1 MRASK
6 RGKALGNR
14 ALCGAPPST
23 FPTHTLL
30 PFNPLH
36 SLAASAPAA
45 SPSSAVPTPVV
56 AIDNT
61 SDSFATV
68 VTISFGDRLGE
79 LLDTTAALRNLGL
92 NIRRAKL
99 AAAPGAPNKFYITDA
114 ATSEKIVK
122 SSRLEEIRMTI
133 LSNLVKYHPEATG
146 ELAFGDGSGAGAAI
160 DAASFDALHPLA
172 SKVPRATRTRVSVEE
187 DPTGSHSILRV
198 ETTDRPGLLTSIVS
212 VLKDVSVNV
221 VSAEVDTEGRIARDE
236 FYVTYHGDP
245 LNASMTTL
253 VVNALQYYLS
263 QAESAIDESY

>member
-1 MRASK
+1 M
-6 RGKALGNR
+6 
-14 ALCGAPPST
+14 
-23 FPTHTLL
+23 
-30 PFNPLH
+30 
-36 SLAASAPAA
+36 
-45 SPSSAVPTPVV
+45 
-56 AIDNT
+56 DNL
-61 SDSFATV
+61 SDPFATV
-68 VTISFGDRLGE
+68 VTISFGDRLGD

-99 AAAPGAPNKFYITDA
+99 STAGGDNTFYITEA

-133 LSNLVKYHPEATG
+133 LSCLMRYHPEAAT

-160 DAASFDALHPLA
+160 DGAGFDALHPLA
-172 SKVPRATRTRVSVEE
+172 GKAGAKGGKAVRTRVSVEE
-187 DPTGSHSILRV
+187 DATGSHSILLV

-221 VSAEVDTEGRIARDE
+221 VSAEVDTEGRVARDE
-236 FYVTYHGDP
+236 FFVTYHGEP

>member
-1 MRASK
+1 M
-6 RGKALGNR
+6 
-14 ALCGAPPST
+14 
-23 FPTHTLL
+23 
-30 PFNPLH
+30 
-36 SLAASAPAA
+36 
-45 SPSSAVPTPVV
+45 
-56 AIDNT
+56 
-61 SDSFATV
+61 

-99 AAAPGAPNKFYITDA
+99 AAAPGAPNKFFITDA

-133 LSNLVKYHPEATG
+133 LSNLLKFHPEATG
-146 ELAFGDGSGAGAAI
+146 ELAFGDGSGAGAPVEL
-160 DAASFDALHPLA
+160 SFDALHPLA
-172 SKVPRATRTRVSVEE
+172 GGGKVARATRTRVTVEE